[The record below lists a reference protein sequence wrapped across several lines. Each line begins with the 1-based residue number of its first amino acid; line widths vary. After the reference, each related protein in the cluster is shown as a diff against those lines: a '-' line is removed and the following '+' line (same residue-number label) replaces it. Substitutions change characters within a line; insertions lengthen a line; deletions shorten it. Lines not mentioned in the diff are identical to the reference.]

1 RGPALLRRPR
11 VARRRRHIVA
21 AAPPD
26 PRPTAQRRPAGE
38 APPRPPPPRLARRHG
53 RCGTT
58 APRPTPR
65 AGPRPPTARRA
76 ARCRCW
82 RRRGSSLELR
92 QHAVVAG
99 LPLGGGPQRAVLAPG
114 TRLGL
119 VPEAARRPLPRPDRA

>member
-1 RGPALLRRPR
+1 
-11 VARRRRHIVA
+11 
-21 AAPPD
+21 
-26 PRPTAQRRPAGE
+26 
-38 APPRPPPPRLARRHG
+38 PPRPPPPRLARRHG

-82 RRRGSSLELR
+82 RRRGSSLELC

-119 VPEAARRPLPRPDRA
+119 VPEAARRPLPRPDRAEGHDATRRLQLGASDGQEGAEAVPDLGAP